1 MYFPLILQCGSVI
14 HLTALHPLFSEP
26 QSLISF
32 ILGKNMCFIVIVIKF
47 SLISLK
53 QKKRKIHI
61 HSFFMFSLCLIGR
74 NVTDGFKVN
83 KQTELVPVLATSIKV
98 HVYSVLNIN
107 GFVLGFTY

>member
-1 MYFPLILQCGSVI
+1 
-14 HLTALHPLFSEP
+14 
-26 QSLISF
+26 
-32 ILGKNMCFIVIVIKF
+32 MCFIVIVIKF
-47 SLISLK
+47 SLICLK

-74 NVTDGFKVN
+74 NVDGFKVN
-83 KQTELVPVLATSIKV
+83 TQTQLVPVLATSIKV